1 MIHYKPAYRSGSLE
15 VICGPMFSGK
25 SEELMRRLRRAKM
38 AQQTVLVCKHAFD
51 NRNSLDHLV
60 SHDGNRLDAHSLSDP
75 VIIQRLALEQNAS
88 VIGIDEVQFFSEAII
103 DTLCLL
109 VASGKRLIVAGLNL
123 DFRMVPFGPMPTL
136 LAIADSITKLSAI
149 CSLCG
154 NEGHFTQRL
163 INGKPARFE
172 DNIVMIGASEAYQA
186 RCRSCYSIDKIA
198 FM

>member
-1 MIHYKPAYRSGSLE
+1 MINYKPAYRSGSLE

-38 AQQTVLVCKHAFD
+38 ARQGILTCKHAFD
-51 NRNSLDHLV
+51 DRNGLEQLV
-60 SHDGNRLDAHSLSDP
+60 SHDGNRLDAYPLTDPSL
-75 VIIQRLALEQNAS
+75 IQKLALEQNAH
-88 VIGIDEVQFFSEAII
+88 VIGIDEVQFFQQDIV
-103 DTLCLL
+103 DTLCSL

-154 NEGHFTQRL
+154 NDGHFTQRL
-163 INGKPARFE
+163 INGKPAHFN
-172 DNIVMIGASEAYQA
+172 DSIVMIGAKETYQA
-186 RCRSCYSIDKIA
+186 RCRSCYSIDKVSL
-198 FM
+198 

>member
-38 AQQTVLVCKHAFD
+38 AQQSILACKHAFD
-51 NRNSLDHLV
+51 DRNGLEQLV
-60 SHDGNRLDAHSLSDP
+60 SHDGNRLDAYPLTDP
-75 VIIQRLALEQNAS
+75 ALIHKLALEQNAH
-88 VIGIDEVQFFSEAII
+88 VIGIDEIQFFQPEIVDI
-103 DTLCLL
+103 LCSL

-154 NEGHFTQRL
+154 NDGHFTQRL
-163 INGKPARFE
+163 INGKPAHFN
-172 DNIVMIGASEAYQA
+172 DSIVMIGAKESYQA
-186 RCRSCYSIDKIA
+186 RCRSCYSIDKVSL
-198 FM
+198 